1 MLKVKI
7 FVIVVLSI
15 MTLMGSIE
23 KGSSSSA
30 NLNLTFTSED
40 YKLLE
45 INYNG
50 KEFTKI
56 IAPGIESLQPGA
68 PDLPTQAV
76 WIAIPAGKQA
86 VLRATSMDTET
97 VQISNLAPV
106 PQPAPE
112 TKGAPE
118 PQYLIDDTIYER
130 GEIFPAELAALEKE
144 SDYRGQ
150 SCAIVRFYPY
160 QYNPVSGELLI
171 HHRIELEISFTG
183 SETGIMG
190 NMYNSRM
197 EDFISN
203 NMINGAEIFAD
214 TEIIENRDWRNEGC
228 DLLVICPGIF
238 IDQANELADWKAR
251 KGIATEVVSTAVAGE
266 TCYGIGNF
274 INQYCETSDICPQ
287 SIMLFGDA
295 EFIPPW
301 YVHEFPGEGMVGTDI
316 YYADLEIEF
325 DYLLDFS
332 FGRLPVDTVED
343 AQRAVDRI
351 IAYEQSPP
359 TDPQYYQT
367 ALIAGAF
374 QDGASE
380 PPDTYANRRF
390 AKTSEDIRN
399 FLDQEGYD
407 PQRVYTEYNGYNN
420 SEIFPT
426 YWNQNTYIFEN
437 DTPGGELPEELQK
450 PQFPWNGTDN
460 DVQTILNNG
469 CFLLTHRDH
478 GGRTGWGEPNYNSND
493 VMQLVNG
500 AELPII
506 WSINCLTGYFD
517 NETDDNSG
525 TGITD
530 ECFVEQWFRNP
541 DGGAVGAVG
550 STRISYSGNN
560 DRFVWGMMDAIWPTF
575 LEWCGAD
582 YPANN
587 AVYQMG
593 DVVNYGKT
601 YLSLNCT
608 FEDYLFISFEEF
620 EWFGDPTMEIWVQQP
635 QQIIATHDASLEYGE
650 DEFIVNAGMPGA
662 VCTLWDGT
670 QVITEAFSGLD
681 NLANLTL
688 SGYDYVDELILT
700 VSASQYLPYTADI
713 ELLSPQSGF
722 LELTSL
728 IIDDAAGNGNGM
740 ADYNET
746 ISLGMN
752 LNNIGNEALSNFD
765 LVLSCESEY
774 ITLINDNYEF
784 EGTIEPQQNQQ
795 IMAAFQISITD
806 YCPDGEIVTLQFST
820 DNNSFSEELVLHA
833 PQLQSDYF
841 RIDDTAGN
849 DNNVADPGEELILS
863 LNIQNTGSSA
873 IENVSVL
880 LLSYNPS
887 LIISPAEIMIDNLFE
902 DQIVQF
908 TGTVLE
914 TAPIG
919 TEYQLQVFVY
929 SGEFNYDLIMSG
941 VFGYAVEDF
950 ESADF
955 SLFNWQ
961 MSGDVNWVIDT
972 EAASGNYSAR
982 TDLMGVNSYARLSI
996 SGFMSEDGVI
1006 GFYRKLYAN
1015 IEIPNNNGGVLTFY
1029 IDDEEIDSWGGN
1041 SDWQFVQFEVDAGPH
1056 EFIWEFEK
1064 DNDPTDGTDGAW
1076 LDRIEFPSMIDPPPP
1091 ELTLDQQEIVLE
1103 IPADTVQENYF
1114 NITNTGA
1121 GQLEY
1126 LIFFEIAE
1134 RELTGS
1140 HLSLSSYSYTP
1151 GQSLGWL
1158 LSLEN
1163 NGTEMEGITDL
1174 YLSFPEQIHVNI
1186 ATPLNGGSGGGLVP
1200 DGGTGS
1206 GITLNWHGETEEGNG
1221 VLLPGETGVGAVNIT
1236 FAEDAP
1242 LSLIL
1247 NAQIIGDQ
1255 GSEINQQIEVGNL
1268 VNDWI
1273 TLDHN
1278 QGVLGYQEIAQIGLM
1293 IDTADMTEGD
1303 YTKNLRIIDNMGTET
1318 ILPILLTVTASDEQ
1332 PDNIITVTAL
1342 QNIYPNP
1349 FNPVTTISFSLK
1361 EEEQINISVYNIKG
1375 QKVAVLLDEMRQPGK
1390 HSIQWDADEYSS
1402 GVYFLQMKTAN
1413 YQKISKLLLLK

>member
-1 MLKVKI
+1 
-7 FVIVVLSI
+7 
-15 MTLMGSIE
+15 MGSIE
-23 KGSSSSA
+23 KGSSSTGQ
-30 NLNLTFTSED
+30 LNLSYTSED
-40 YKLLE
+40 YGLIE
-45 INYNG
+45 INHNG
-50 KEFTKI
+50 NEFTKI
-56 IAPGIESLQPGA
+56 ITPGIESLQPGA

-86 VLRATSMDTET
+86 VLNVMSLDTEK

-106 PQPAPE
+106 PQPAAE
-112 TKGAPE
+112 TKESPE
-118 PQYLIDDTIYER
+118 PQYIIDNTIYER

-150 SCAIVRFYPY
+150 SCAVVRFYPY

-171 HHRIELEISFTG
+171 HHKIKLEITFTSSG
-183 SETGIMG
+183 TGIMS
-190 NMYNSRM
+190 NMYNPHM
-197 EDFISN
+197 ADFISN
-203 NMINGAEIFAD
+203 NMINGAEVFSE

-228 DLLVICPGIF
+228 DLLVICPEIF
-238 IDQANELADWKAR
+238 IDQANELADWKAQ
-251 KGIATEVVSTAVAGE
+251 KGIATEVVSTAVTGE
-266 TCYGIGNF
+266 TCFNIGAY

-301 YVHEFPGEGMVGTDI
+301 YIHEFPDEGMVGTDI
-316 YYADLEIEF
+316 YYADLEMEF

-359 TDPQYYQT
+359 ADPQYYQT

-399 FLDQEGYD
+399 FLDQEGYA

-437 DTPGGELPEELQK
+437 DTPGGELPLELQK
-450 PQFPWNGTDN
+450 PQFPWNGTDD

-469 CFLLTHRDH
+469 CFLLMHRDH
-478 GGRTGWGEPNYNSND
+478 GGRNGWGEPNYNSND

-500 AELPII
+500 EELPII

-525 TGITD
+525 TGVTD
-530 ECFVEQWFRNP
+530 ECFVEYWFRNP

-560 DRFVWGMMDAIWPTF
+560 DRFIWGMMDAIWPSF

-582 YPANN
+582 YPTNN
-587 AVYQMG
+587 AIYQMG
-593 DVVNYGKT
+593 EVVNYGKT
-601 YLSLNCT
+601 YLCLNYT

-635 QQIIATHDASLEYGE
+635 QQIIATHDASLGYGTQ
-650 DEFIVNAGMPGA
+650 EFTVNAGMAGA

-670 QVITEAFSGLD
+670 RVIAEAFSGLD
-681 NLANLTL
+681 NIATL
-688 SGYDYVDELILT
+688 SLVDYDFVDQLTLT
-700 VSASQYLPYTADI
+700 VSASQYIPYSVDI

-722 LELTSL
+722 LELSSL
-728 IIDDAAGNGNGM
+728 IIDDAAGNGDGM
-740 ADYNET
+740 ADYSET

-765 LVLSCESEY
+765 MNLNCESEY
-774 ITLINDNYEF
+774 INIIDDNYEF
-784 EGTIEPQQNQQ
+784 EGTIDPQQDQQ
-795 IMAAFQISITD
+795 ILDVFAISIAD

-820 DNNSFSEELVLHA
+820 DNNSFSDELVLHA
-833 PQLQSDYF
+833 PQLLSGYF
-841 RIDDTAGN
+841 RIDDIDGN
-849 DNNVADPGEELILS
+849 DNHVIDPGEELILN
-863 LNIQNTGSSA
+863 LNIRNTGSSA

-880 LLSYNPS
+880 LLSYNPN
-887 LIISPAEIMIDNLFE
+887 LTISPAAIMIDNLSE
-902 DQIVQF
+902 EQIVEF
-908 TGTVLE
+908 NGTVSE
-914 TAPIG
+914 TAPLG
-919 TEYQLQVFVY
+919 TEYQLQVFIY
-929 SGEFNYDLIMSG
+929 SGEYNYDLMMSG

-950 ESADF
+950 ESGDF
-955 SLFNWQ
+955 YLFNWEI
-961 MSGDVNWVIDT
+961 SGDVNWVIDT
-972 EAASGNYSAR
+972 ETASGNYSAR
-982 TDLMGVNSYARLSI
+982 TDLMGVNSFAKLSI
-996 SGFMSEDGVI
+996 SGFLSEDGVI

-1015 IEIPNNNGGVLTFY
+1015 LEIPNNNGGVLTFY
-1029 IDDEEIDSWGGN
+1029 IDDEQVAAWGGN
-1041 SDWQFVQFEVDAGPH
+1041 SDWQFVQYEVDAGPH
-1056 EFIWEFEK
+1056 EFSWEFEK

-1103 IPADTVQENYF
+1103 IPANTVQESYF
-1114 NITNTGA
+1114 NISNTGA

-1126 LIFFEIAE
+1126 LIFYENTE

-1140 HLSLSSYSYTP
+1140 HLSLSYYSYTP
-1151 GQSLGWL
+1151 GQTLGWL
-1158 LSLEN
+1158 LTLEN
-1163 NGTEMEGITDL
+1163 NGAEMEGITDL
-1174 YLSFPEQIHVNI
+1174 YISFPEQIHVNI
-1186 ATPLNGGSGGGLVP
+1186 ATPLNGGSGGSMVP
-1200 DGGTGS
+1200 DGSNGS
-1206 GITLNWHGETEEGNG
+1206 GITLNWHGETEDGYG
-1221 VLLPGETGVGAVNIT
+1221 VLLPGENGVGAVNVT
-1236 FAEDAP
+1236 LDEDAQ

-1247 NAQIIGDQ
+1247 NAQIVGDQ
-1255 GSEINQQIEVGNL
+1255 GSEINQQIEVGSLTNGWL
-1268 VNDWI
+1268 

-1278 QGVLGYQEIAQIGLM
+1278 QGVLGYQETAQIGLM
-1293 IDTADMTEGD
+1293 IDTADMDEGD
-1303 YTKNLRIIDNMGTET
+1303 YTENLRIIDNMGTET
-1318 ILPILLTVTASDEQ
+1318 FLPVSLTVTASDEE
-1332 PDNIITVTAL
+1332 PDAITNITAL

-1361 EEEQINISVYNIKG
+1361 EEQNVNISVYNIKG
-1375 QKVAVLLDEMRQPGK
+1375 QKVAVLLNDTCEPGK
-1390 HSIQWDADEYSS
+1390 HAIQWDADKYSS
-1402 GVYFLQMKTAN
+1402 GIYFLQMKTAD
-1413 YQKISKLLLLK
+1413 YQEISKLLLLK